1 MAVNSNVYVAL
12 TSGGVVGKLSRLFGI
27 QYHHVLLIDAL
38 DPQDRSTWQI
48 LQSNWSNWGGVT
60 QKRFKRA
67 DLSDRFVILAC
78 PELATPVVDR
88 IIYYA
93 RGCVGK
99 LYGWRS
105 LPELLWRILKQWLAK
120 CGAPISAF
128 DLSYACSAFVADA
141 FRGGGWPLFGPD
153 KILVRPDD
161 YLELAK
167 KGILAIMVER
177 DPPPA
182 HAKLEKP

>member
-1 MAVNSNVYVAL
+1 MAVNSNVYIVL
-12 TSGGVVGKLSRLFGI
+12 TSRGVLGRVSRFFGMK
-27 QYHHVLLIDAL
+27 YDHALLIDAL
-38 DPQDRSTWQI
+38 DPHDRSTWQV
-48 LQSNWSNWGGVT
+48 LQSDWRGVT
-60 QKRFKRA
+60 QKQFERS
-67 DLSDRFVILAC
+67 DLCDHFVILAC
-78 PELATPVVDR
+78 PELSTSVVDR

-120 CGAPISAF
+120 CRVTPISAF
-128 DLSYACSAFVADA
+128 NLSYACSEFVADA
-141 FRGGGWPLFGPD
+141 FRGGGWPLFGLD
-153 KILVRPDD
+153 KTLVLPDD

-182 HAKLEKP
+182 HAKMEEP